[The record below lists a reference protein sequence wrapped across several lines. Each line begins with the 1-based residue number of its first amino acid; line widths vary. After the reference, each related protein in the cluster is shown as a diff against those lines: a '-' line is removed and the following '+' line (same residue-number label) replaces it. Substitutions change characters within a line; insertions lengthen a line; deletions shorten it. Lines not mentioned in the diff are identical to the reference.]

1 MSTTQDK
8 IKDMFLSGQTLTS
21 CGAAEQFITADLRKY
36 ISNLRKQ
43 GLDIVDKR
51 VTSTAGKS
59 YKEYR
64 LRREGEADEKKEDTF
79 ASVPAAASLEL
90 LPEVKSIPGPEPIRI
105 QKPFIQQQ
113 LPFST

>member
-8 IKDMFLSGQTLTS
+8 IKEMFLRGDVLTS

-36 ISNLRKQ
+36 VSNLRKQ
-43 GLDIVDKR
+43 GLDIVGKR

-64 LRREGEADEKKEDTF
+64 LRIEEKKEDDV
-79 ASVPAAASLEL
+79 SVPVIS
-90 LPEVKSIPGPEPIRI
+90 PPPVEVKVPEPSIER
-105 QKPFIQQQ
+105 KPFSQQQ
-113 LPFST
+113 IQF